1 MRCLSMGLLES
12 DQIRGD
18 ERNIKDLFSDWSHM
32 SLKEDMMSQL
42 QDVWKKKF
50 EDAMYQDTGKDLMEN
65 SFNEQTEED

>member
-1 MRCLSMGLLES
+1 
-12 DQIRGD
+12 
-18 ERNIKDLFSDWSHM
+18 M

-50 EDAMYQDTGKDLMEN
+50 EDAMYQDTGNDLMEN